1 MKKRLVK
8 QITVL
13 GLAVVL
19 SSGIAVTAF
28 AEEAAS
34 ASEETVENELKTIGD
49 AENEEAISFTLTNAS
64 GSDIKGIALKK
75 TDGEEF
81 GENLLQKEDIF
92 ADGES
97 RILYLDIKGDEK
109 ATTEEEKDE
118 EGAEE
123 LPEFSLRLTYDD
135 EQQQELHVFPLKES
149 TEFEL
154 HRGDNNAWLTYKDE
168 ETGEKVSTEEDEKK
182 LTPVEEAPAY
192 QAPVVYVQPVQPAPA
207 ADAPA
212 ADAPAADAPAADA
225 PAADA
230 PATDAPAADAPATDA
245 PAADAPAAVYE
256 TGRTEVPNCDDASHG
271 YYEIQYSDGT
281 TGYEEY

>member
-8 QITVL
+8 QIMVL

-19 SSGIAVTAF
+19 SSGMAVTAF
-28 AEEAAS
+28 AEETS
-34 ASEETVENELKTIGD
+34 VSEETVENELKTIGD
-49 AENEEAISFTLTNAS
+49 AENEEAISLTLTNAS

-75 TDGEEF
+75 ADEEGF
-81 GENLLQKEDIF
+81 SENLLREEDIF

-109 ATTEEEKDE
+109 ATTEEEKDDE
-118 EGAEE
+118 EAKEY
-123 LPEFSLRLTYDD
+123 PEFSLRLTYDD

-168 ETGEKVSTEEDEKK
+168 ETGEEVSTEKDEKE
-182 LTPVEEAPAY
+182 LTPVEDAPAY
-192 QAPVVYVQPVQPAPA
+192 QAPVVYVQPVQP
-207 ADAPA
+207 
-212 ADAPAADAPAADA
+212 APAADAPAADA